1 MNLQHRNPDQDTN
14 HLFGRPT
21 VIPTPRTPERLFNGW
36 GVRL

>member
-1 MNLQHRNPDQDTN
+1 MNQVNRHPDHDATALVN
-14 HLFGRPT
+14 RPT

>member
-1 MNLQHRNPDQDTN
+1 MNQHRKPDQDATR
-14 HLFGRPT
+14 LLSRPT